1 MATLALSV
9 NPDLRWQE
17 VRDILRRAC
26 DRIDPQ
32 GGAYDANGRSPFYGY
47 GRLNAETAVKLA
59 RPTPRNSVVIN
70 RNFNLP
76 LPDLQSVSAAFEVG
90 ETNAVESFTVH
101 VEILHTYI
109 GDLVVTLV
117 PPTGLNVR
125 QVVLHNRSGGAT
137 RNLKRTY
144 DAMNTPSLSTFRGM
158 SLKGT

>member
-1 MATLALSV
+1 
-9 NPDLRWQE
+9 RWQE
-17 VRDILRRAC
+17 VRDVLRRAC

-32 GGAYDANGRSPFYGY
+32 GGAYDSNGHSAFYGY

-59 RPTPRNSVVIN
+59 RPTPRNSVVIS

-76 LPDLQSVSAAFEVG
+76 LPDLQTVSAAMEVG
-90 ETNAVESFTVH
+90 ETNAVDSLTVQ

-117 PPTGLNVR
+117 PPAGLNVP

-137 RNLKRTY
+137 RDLKRTY
-144 DAMNTPSLSTFRGM
+144 DTVSTPSLAAFQGK
-158 SLKGT
+158 SLKGTWTLQIRD